1 MMIGWQRGMTSI
13 SQKQISNAA
22 TSIRLALDVLIRPAP
37 IALADWADANFYM
50 SAESSYAEGPWR
62 TLPFQRV
69 PLNLMGNEQ
78 VEELDVFKS
87 ARVGYSKMIMAS
99 VAYQVE
105 HKKRNQIIYQPT
117 DASAGSF
124 MKEHVQPMIRDVP
137 AVRGLASWFGKKH
150 PNNTRDSKTFDNRRK
165 LWVMGGTS
173 AKNYREKSADTV
185 YMDELDGFDEDI
197 EGEGRPDHLAG
208 KRNEGSYFKKLI
220 CGSTPTEESRSLIA
234 SRAKTADCLLRCH
247 IPCPHCSHYQHL
259 VFDNLRMLEPGDPMT
274 TQYACEECGAFF
286 TYQQSQEVQTDCVWR
301 DPDTGLTTQDGI
313 EFTDIDG
320 NPVDAPRHVAV
331 HIWSAYSP
339 MTDWSRIMRDFL
351 ARKGN
356 PTELKTW
363 VNQTR
368 GETWKEKGDT
378 PDWERLY
385 ERTRGTEYRQNVV
398 ADWVCL
404 ITMGVDV
411 QRSPGR
417 LELEVVGWGPGRRS
431 QSIDYRVFPGDTSDL
446 GPSGPWAE
454 LRKLISGATW
464 QHSSGVHL
472 PIACSAIDSG
482 DQTQTVYTFC
492 REFAQPQAVPIKGE
506 QNLTTLIGI
515 PKPVDVNERGRKLRR
530 GVMLWGVGVNLLKT
544 ELYSWL
550 KLKRPTE
557 ESGEPLPAG
566 WCEFPEYGEEYFKGL
581 CGEQL
586 ARRKNRAGYTV
597 WQWEKI
603 YERNEPLDCRVYAR
617 AAAAIKGIDRWT
629 DDDWTAL
636 RESLGILK
644 AKPEDGVETKH
655 GVTFRKSDFW
665 G

>member
-1 MMIGWQRGMTSI
+1 MTSI

-50 SAESSYAEGPWR
+50 SAESSYAEGAWR

-78 VEELDVFKS
+78 VEELDIFKS
-87 ARVGYSKMIMAS
+87 ARVGYTKMLMAS

-117 DASAGSF
+117 DGAAGTF

-137 AVRGLASWFGKKH
+137 AVRKLASWFGKKH
-150 PNNTRDSKTFDNRRK
+150 PNNTLESKTFDNRRK
-165 LWVMGGTS
+165 LWVFGGTS

-220 CGSTPTEESRSLIA
+220 CGSTPTEENRSLIA
-234 SRAKTADCLLRCH
+234 SRAKSADCLLRCH
-247 IPCPHCSHYQHL
+247 IPCVHCGHYQHL
-259 VFDNLRMLEPGDPMT
+259 VFDNLRMLEPGDPMS
-274 TQYACEECGAFF
+274 TQYACESCGAFF
-286 TYQQSQEVQTDCVWR
+286 TYEQSQEAQPDCIWR
-301 DPDTGLTTQDGI
+301 DPETGLTTQDGL
-313 EFTDIDG
+313 EFTDTDG
-320 NPVDAPRHVAV
+320 NQVDAPRHVAL

-339 MTDWSRIMRDFL
+339 MTDWSRIMRDFN
-351 ARKGN
+351 ARKSN

-378 PDWERLY
+378 PDWERIY
-385 ERTRGTEYRQNVV
+385 ERTRGTPYRQNKV

-417 LELEVVGWGPGRRS
+417 LELEIVGWGPGRRS
-431 QSIDYRVFPGDTSDL
+431 QSIDYRQIPGDTSDL

-454 LRKLISGATW
+454 LRKIISGETW

-472 PIACSAIDSG
+472 PVTCTAVDSG

-492 REFAQPQAVPIKGE
+492 REFAQPQVVPIKGE
-506 QNLTTLIGI
+506 EKLTTLIGV

-530 GVMLWGVGVNLLKT
+530 GVMLWGIGVNLLKT

-550 KLKRPTE
+550 KLKRPTD
-557 ESGEPLPAG
+557 ESGEELPAG
-566 WCEFPEYGEEYFKGL
+566 FCEFPEYGEDYFKGL
-581 CGEQL
+581 CAEQL
-586 ARRKNRAGYTV
+586 VRRKNRARYTV
-597 WQWEKI
+597 WVWEKMF
-603 YERNEPLDCRVYAR
+603 ERNEPLDCRIYAR
-617 AAAAIKGIDRWT
+617 AAASIKGIDRWT
-629 DDDWTAL
+629 DDDWIGL

-644 AKPEDGVETKH
+644 PKPEKDVETKH
-655 GVTFRKSDFW
+655 GVAFKKSTFWNR
-665 G
+665 